1 MAHVLAQNN
10 NKKKLGI
17 HPRTILN
24 YLHAVTWYNYVPEK
38 QEAFDKHIIHKK
50 HGLSLSGD
58 PENNLDLF
66 LHHLQALRFQ
76 KPAESARPTL
86 P

>member
-10 NKKKLGI
+10 NNKKLGI

-38 QEAFDKHIIHKK
+38 QEAFDKHIIHKNM
-50 HGLSLSGD
+50 D
-58 PENNLDLF
+58 
-66 LHHLQALRFQ
+66 
-76 KPAESARPTL
+76 SACLEILKTI
-86 P
+86 